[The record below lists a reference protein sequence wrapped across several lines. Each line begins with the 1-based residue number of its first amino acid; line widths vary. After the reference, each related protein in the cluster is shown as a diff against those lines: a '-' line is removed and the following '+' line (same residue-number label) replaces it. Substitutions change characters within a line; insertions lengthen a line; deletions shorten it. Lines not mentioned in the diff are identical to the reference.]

1 MTTAVRQD
9 DLQNLGNI
17 LQDSLLS
24 ELSHYVPLQV
34 QCTRKQETLM
44 VLAQHPPEVA
54 PDQQQ
59 TFSTLQKAILEQ
71 QPRAIEQVKIY
82 LRVAGQKQP
91 YAFHTFAWPAKN
103 CSSVLDDI
111 ETGLIDETEN
121 RSNVAGEGSQNVP
134 PENVDEW
141 LQKWRE
147 KYGRSTEE
155 INNNKDADVVNTQA
169 EEKTGNSDNIIDIS
183 GDFSQAQH
191 IKPEVIEEKSLA
203 TVIKSPAFQM
213 LAGASVS
220 LAVSLGILYGVSRPC
235 VVGECMELKTA
246 EQLNAEST
254 KILQMDKSQTGT
266 IKAQKKLVQSTEIL
280 ASIPFWSSY
289 YASAQNQLN
298 KYKYQLDILDKFVMA
313 SRLAAAA
320 MSQNSNPPYPVQVW
334 VDMQALW
341 EEAMAKLE
349 SIPSDSKLYQLSREK
364 IQEYRRNLA
373 NTKASLNLEQQANKK
388 LDIAKST
395 AKVAEAR
402 QGIAVSVENW
412 QVVQSTWLTAINT
425 LRSIPLNTTAFVE
438 GQQLLNSYQDK
449 LVAARDK
456 QNQEQIS
463 IRNYNLAQNF
473 ATIAKTWQE
482 RNQWARAISIWQRAL
497 AYAQQIPN
505 GSYYYPQAQQM
516 IASYS
521 NSLQL
526 AEANVAWNNRVQQ
539 ISAELNQI
547 CAGSPTICT
556 YTVNRDGIKIRI
568 TPNYKETIT
577 KVGTTN
583 NIKTRAG
590 VIDHLRSLETALET
604 ISINYRLPLE
614 IYSPDGYLI
623 ANH

>member
-9 DLQNLGNI
+9 DLQSLGNI

-24 ELSHYVPLQV
+24 GLSHYVPLQV

-59 TFSTLQKAILEQ
+59 TFATLQQTILEQ
-71 QPRAIEQVKIY
+71 EPTAIAQVKIY

-91 YAFHTFAWPAKN
+91 YAFHSFTWPNQNLA
-103 CSSVLDDI
+103 SGVDDI
-111 ETGLIDETEN
+111 ESGLIDDTEI
-121 RSNVAGEGSQNVP
+121 RSNVDVEVSQTVP

-141 LQKWRE
+141 LHKWRE
-147 KYGRSTEE
+147 KYGRSEN
-155 INNNKDADVVNTQA
+155 IDNNDGDVVNNQA
-169 EEKTGNSDNIIDIS
+169 EEKSGDRNNISENIS
-183 GDFSQAQH
+183 GDFTEAKH
-191 IKPEVIEEKSLA
+191 IQPEVIAENSLT
-203 TVIKSPAFQM
+203 TVITSPVFQM

-220 LAVSLGILYGVSRPC
+220 LAVTLGILYGVSRPC

-246 EQLNAEST
+246 QQLNAEST
-254 KILQMDKSQTGT
+254 KILQMDDKSQTGT
-266 IKAQKKLVQSTEIL
+266 MKAHRKLTQSTDIL

-289 YASAQNQLN
+289 YSAAQNQLQTD
-298 KYKYQLDILDKFVMA
+298 KYQLDILDKFVVA
-313 SRLAAAA
+313 SRLASAA

-334 VDMQALW
+334 VDMEALW
-341 EEAMAKLE
+341 QEAIAKLE
-349 SIPSDSKLYQLSREK
+349 SIPSDNKLYQLSREK
-364 IQEYRRNLA
+364 IQQYRRNLA
-373 NTKASLNLEQQANKK
+373 TTKVNLNLEQQADKK
-388 LDIAKST
+388 LNIAKSA

-402 QGIAVSVENW
+402 QGIAVSIENW

-425 LRSIPLNTTAFVE
+425 LRSIPLGSTAFVE
-438 GQQLLNSYQDK
+438 AQQLLNIYQDK

-473 ATIAKTWQE
+473 ASIAKTWQE
-482 RNQWARAISIWQRAL
+482 RNQWSRAISIWQRAL

-521 NSLQL
+521 NSLRL
-526 AEANVAWNNRVQQ
+526 VEANLAWNNRVQQ

-556 YTVNRDGIKIRI
+556 YTVTRDGIKIRI

-577 KVGTTN
+577 KVGMTN

-623 ANH
+623 ATH